1 MFGSP
6 SDMTLVKQ
14 ALQGKNES
22 WDRLIRRYESKI
34 YNFALRMTG
43 NREDALD
50 LVQEVFLSVYRNL
63 DRYGQQAKFSS
74 WIFTIASHRATD
86 FYRRKKAVDSLDEPE
101 LLDAGGGNSP
111 YDQVLRRQSNQ
122 EVLRLLHQLTP
133 EQRLVVELKYFQEQT
148 FEEMSTHTGIP
159 TNTLKSRLYAALR
172 KLKSLPEVV
181 SA

>member
-1 MFGSP
+1 MFGPP
-6 SDMTLVKQ
+6 SDISLVKL
-14 ALQGKNES
+14 ALKGRGDSWNE
-22 WDRLIRRYESKI
+22 LIRRYEGKI

-63 DRYGQQAKFSS
+63 DRYGQEAKFSS

-86 FYRRKKAVDSLDEPE
+86 FYRRKKAVDSLEEPE
-101 LLDAGGGNSP
+101 LIDGGPGQSP
-111 YDQVLRRQSNQ
+111 YDQVLRRQSNH
-122 EVLRLLHQLTP
+122 EIMRLLHQLTP

-148 FEEMSTHTGIP
+148 FEEMATHTGIP